1 MKQLLKLLALNKGA
15 ARRYEIVR
23 AEAGNEATVYLYDVI
38 VATDEEAAWW
48 GGVSAQAF
56 VKEIRALE
64 ADVIHLRINSPGGDV
79 FAARAME
86 QALRE
91 HKAKVITHIDGYAA
105 SAASYLALAGDEV
118 EIAAGGFF
126 MIHKAWT
133 YAYGNA
139 DDLTTT
145 AQLLEKIDDSL
156 VATYAAETGQDADQ
170 LREWMRAETWL
181 NSDEAVQYGF
191 ADRVA
196 AAAVKDATA
205 WDLSAY
211 ERAPQA
217 SAEAHPNN
225 DGKSGLQ
232 MVVTVDTGPLQGL
245 LAELQAALNAALP
258 APAAPTPRAAATNTD
273 DLLRRLD
280 VAALT
285 A

>member
-15 ARRYEIVR
+15 ARRFEVVK
-23 AEAGNEATVYLYDVI
+23 AEADNSVTVYLYDAI

-48 GGVSAQAF
+48 GGVSAQSF
-56 VKEIRALE
+56 VKEIRAID

-91 HKAKVITHIDGYAA
+91 HKAQVIVHVDGYAA

-133 YAYGNA
+133 FAYGNA
-139 DDLTTT
+139 DDLTST
-145 AQLLEKIDDSL
+145 AQLLDKIDESL
-156 VATYAAETGQDADQ
+156 VSTYAAETGADADQ
-170 LREWMRAETWL
+170 LREWMRAETWF
-181 NSDEAVQYGF
+181 NSDEAVQHGF

-196 AAAVKDATA
+196 AGAVKDGST
-205 WDLSAY
+205 WNLSAY
-211 ERAPQA
+211 ANAPTGKHGRAGNTITLTFSDANVRDIAARIRAELESVSVA
-217 SAEAHPNN
+217 SSPMNTDE
-225 DGKSGLQ
+225 LRRR
-232 MVVTVDTGPLQGL
+232 LR
-245 LAELQAALNAALP
+245 LAE
-258 APAAPTPRAAATNTD
+258 T
-273 DLLRRLD
+273 
-280 VAALT
+280 T

>member
-1 MKQLLKLLALNKGA
+1 MKQLLKLMALNKGA
-15 ARRYEIVR
+15 ARRFEIVR
-23 AEAGNEATVYLYDVI
+23 AEAANEATIYLYDVI
-38 VATDEEAAWW
+38 VANDEEAAWY

-56 VKEIRALE
+56 VKEIRSLE

-91 HKAKVITHIDGYAA
+91 HKAKVVTHIDGYAA

-118 EIAAGGFF
+118 EIAAGGFV

-133 YAYGNA
+133 MAYGNA
-139 DDLTTT
+139 DDLTST
-145 AQLLEKIDDSL
+145 AALLTKIDESL
-156 VATYAAETGQDADQ
+156 IATYAAETGQEADQ

-181 NSDEAVQYGF
+181 SADEAVQYGF

-196 AAAVKDATA
+196 AGAVKDSTA

-211 ERAPQA
+211 ARAPQA
-217 SAEAHPNN
+217 ARPNA
-225 DGKSGLQ
+225 DGKTAGLQ
-232 MVVTVDTGPLQGL
+232 MTVTLDASALEGAITELKAAVATA
-245 LAELQAALNAALP
+245 LAAP
-258 APAAPTPRAAATNTD
+258 VAPAAAATPNTD
-273 DLLRRLD
+273 ELLRRLEL
-280 VAALT
+280 AELT

>member
-1 MKQLLKLLALNKGA
+1 MKQLLKLMALNKGA
-15 ARRYEIVR
+15 ARRFEIVR
-23 AEAGNEATVYLYDVI
+23 AEAANEATIYLYDVI
-38 VATDEEAAWW
+38 VANDEEAAWY

-56 VKEIRALE
+56 VKEIRSLE

-91 HKAKVITHIDGYAA
+91 HKAKVVTHIDGYAA

-118 EIAAGGFF
+118 EIAAGGFV

-133 YAYGNA
+133 MAYGNA
-139 DDLTTT
+139 DDLTST
-145 AQLLEKIDDSL
+145 AALLTKIDESL
-156 VATYAAETGQDADQ
+156 IATYAAETGQEADQ

-181 NSDEAVQYGF
+181 SADEAVQYGF

-196 AAAVKDATA
+196 AGAVKDSTT

-211 ERAPQA
+211 ARAPQA
-217 SAEAHPNN
+217 ARLNA
-225 DGKSGLQ
+225 DGKTAGLQ
-232 MVVTVDTGPLQGL
+232 MTVTLDASALEGAIT
-245 LAELQAALNAALP
+245 ELKAAVATALP
-258 APAAPTPRAAATNTD
+258 APVAPAAAATPNTD
-273 DLLRRLD
+273 ELLRRLEL
-280 VAALT
+280 AELT

>member
-1 MKQLLKLLALNKGA
+1 MKQLLKLLALNKA
-15 ARRYEIVR
+15 APRRFEIVK

-38 VATDEEAAWW
+38 VGTDEEAAWW
-48 GGVSAQAF
+48 GGVSAQSF
-56 VKEIRALE
+56 VKEIRGLE

-91 HKAKVITHIDGYAA
+91 HTAKIITHIDGYAA

-118 EIAAGGFF
+118 EIASGGFF

-145 AQLLEKIDDSL
+145 AGLLEKIDESL
-156 VATYAAETGQDADQ
+156 VATYATETGQDAEQ

-191 ADRVA
+191 ADRIA
-196 AAAVKDATA
+196 TGAVKDSTA

-211 ERAPQA
+211 ERAPNAKKTITMNVNVDA
-217 SAEAHPNN
+217 SKLREMIEDALSKMSPVLDQSQQTPISETQNT
-225 DGKSGLQ
+225 DE
-232 MVVTVDTGPLQGL
+232 L
-245 LAELQAALNAALP
+245 LRHLELAALP
-258 APAAPTPRAAATNTD
+258 A
-273 DLLRRLD
+273 
-280 VAALT
+280 
-285 A
+285 